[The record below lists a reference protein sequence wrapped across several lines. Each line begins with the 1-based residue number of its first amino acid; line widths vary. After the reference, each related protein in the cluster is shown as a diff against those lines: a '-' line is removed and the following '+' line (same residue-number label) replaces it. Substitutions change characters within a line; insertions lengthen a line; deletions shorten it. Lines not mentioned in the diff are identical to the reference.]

1 MDIHS
6 SPIEGL
12 FLHAGGAYNDS
23 EFVGSDAKTQ
33 GLRPVDSG
41 AKLTGTWY
49 INYVIPQGSLRGF
62 SVGFGGSHYGKD
74 YITNS
79 TSGAF
84 YTNAYSLYNALRIT
98 SLTKNIGME
107 VEEWL
112 HQGIWDKWYFPWKLN
127 SK

>member
-1 MDIHS
+1 M
-6 SPIEGL
+6 
-12 FLHAGGAYNDS
+12 
-23 EFVGSDAKTQ
+23 
-33 GLRPVDSG
+33 RPVDSG

-84 YTNAYSLYNALRIT
+84 YTNAYSLYNAMISFDRKLYT
-98 SLTKNIGME
+98 LSLTADNLFNQKYWYGGRGMITPGNLRQ
-107 VEEWL
+107 VIL
-112 HQGIWDKWYFPWKLN
+112 SLKIKL
-127 SK
+127 